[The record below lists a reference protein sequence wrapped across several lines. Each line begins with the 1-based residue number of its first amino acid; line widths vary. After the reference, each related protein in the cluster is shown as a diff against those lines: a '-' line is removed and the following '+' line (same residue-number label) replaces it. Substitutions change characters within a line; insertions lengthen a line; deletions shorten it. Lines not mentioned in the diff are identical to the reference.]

1 MKIIRNG
8 QEFELTKEE
17 LQLAYDE
24 YNTYAKKRDLE
35 ETLKIMEVELPSEYF
50 DELLDKIDEELAD
63 NDMYWSIYGQTV
75 EDVIYEYVEEREE
88 N

>member
-1 MKIIRNG
+1 MKIYRDGKAI
-8 QEFELTKEE
+8 ELTKEE

-24 YNTYAKKRDLE
+24 YDTYVKKRDLE
-35 ETLKIMEVELPSEYF
+35 ETLKIMDIELLSECF
-50 DELLDKIDEELAD
+50 DELLEKIDEGLAD
-63 NDMYWSIYGQTV
+63 NDTYWNIYTETV

>member
-1 MKIIRNG
+1 MKIIRDG

-24 YNTYAKKRDLE
+24 YDTYAKKRDLK
-35 ETLKIMEVELPSEYF
+35 ETLKIMEIELPPECF
-50 DELLDKIDEELAD
+50 DELLDKIDEKLAD
-63 NDMYWSIYGQTV
+63 NDTYWDIYGQTV
-75 EDVIYEYVEEREE
+75 EDAIYEYVEEKEE

>member
-8 QEFELTKEE
+8 QTIELTKEE

-24 YNTYAKKRDLE
+24 YDTYVKKRDLE
-35 ETLKIMEVELPSEYF
+35 ETLKIMEIELPSECF
-50 DELLDKIDEELAD
+50 EELLDKIDEELAD
-63 NDMYWSIYGQTV
+63 NDTYWDTYAQTV
-75 EDVIYEYVEEREE
+75 GDVIYEYVEEREE